1 MKRKRNADDLR
12 MLIADNGIYDTH
24 ISFSCH
30 KKKERETLALI
41 VEEMD
46 ENGIGFKEALISLI
60 FSDSL
65 PEITPKPKRTK
76 VVKQPKINNAKIDV
90 KQNINNDID
99 NINKNEIIEKKEER
113 VPIKEVESQPEV
125 SQPAVVQEEKKSLSE
140 EDKEA
145 LRKKLINSYK
155 IT

>member
-1 MKRKRNADDLR
+1 MKRKRNTDDIR
-12 MLIADNGIYDTH
+12 MLIEDNGKYDSH

-30 KKKERETLALI
+30 KKKEREALALI

-46 ENGIGFKEALISLI
+46 ENGIGFKEALINLI

-65 PEITPKPKRTK
+65 PVITQKPKRTK

-90 KQNINNDID
+90 KQNSDNVID
-99 NINKNEIIEKKEER
+99 NIDKNETIEKKEET

>member
-1 MKRKRNADDLR
+1 MKRKRNTDDIR
-12 MLIADNGIYDTH
+12 MLIEDNGKYDSH

-30 KKKERETLALI
+30 KKKEREALALI

-46 ENGIGFKEALISLI
+46 ENGIGFKEALINLI

-76 VVKQPKINNAKIDV
+76 VVKQPKINSAKIDV
-90 KQNINNDID
+90 KQNINSDID
-99 NINKNEIIEKKEER
+99 NIDKNETIEKKEET
-113 VPIKEVESQPEV
+113 VPIKEVE